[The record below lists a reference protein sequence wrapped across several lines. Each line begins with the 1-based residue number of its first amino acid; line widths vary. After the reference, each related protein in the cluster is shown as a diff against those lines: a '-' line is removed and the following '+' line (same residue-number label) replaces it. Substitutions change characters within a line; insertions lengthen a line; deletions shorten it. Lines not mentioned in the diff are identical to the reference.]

1 MLAELRGEWQWITVP
16 LAPKPMAR
24 RRRLR
29 LYWETWIWTYG
40 RRERAMKY
48 RVLIEQDEDGFF
60 VAEVPA
66 LPGCISQGETRDEA
80 LANIREAIAGY
91 LESLKEHQEPI
102 PPSIHEEIVE
112 V

>member
-1 MLAELRGEWQWITVP
+1 
-16 LAPKPMAR
+16 
-24 RRRLR
+24 
-29 LYWETWIWTYG
+29 
-40 RRERAMKY
+40 MKY

-66 LPGCISQGETRDEA
+66 LPGCVSQGETRQEA
-80 LANIREAIAGY
+80 LENIREAIAGY
-91 LESLKEHQEPI
+91 LESLDDHQEPV